1 MVPIK
6 DTADEVATQLGIP
19 TAEWLKGVVFEG
31 EERTQEGH
39 WDYLYEPSAQVIV
52 DRLLRRAFES
62 VLYQAVAEHI
72 ACEMS
77 ARMVAMK
84 AASENAQELIEE
96 LTLLYNKNRQAAIT
110 QELAEISAGAAA
122 V

>member
-1 MVPIK
+1 
-6 DTADEVATQLGIP
+6 
-19 TAEWLKGVVFEG
+19 
-31 EERTQEGH
+31 
-39 WDYLYEPSAQVIV
+39 
-52 DRLLRRAFES
+52 